1 MATKSCNV
9 LLVSPQFPVATFWN
23 NKATCKAGGAR
34 HSAIP
39 LGLLTV
45 AAMLPASWT
54 CRLIDRNVADVTE
67 ADFAWA
73 DMVMTGGMNVQRLD
87 CLNVIALAQS
97 RSKVVVVGG
106 PDVTS
111 EPNFYSH
118 ADFVVIGEA
127 EVIIQEFIAAWEAG
141 HRRGTFT
148 AEKFKVDIT
157 KTPTPRYDLL
167 RRSDYLYFAI
177 QFSRGCP
184 FNCEFCDIIEL
195 YGRRPRVKT
204 AAQMLGEL
212 EALYHG
218 GYRGHIDFVDDNFI
232 GNKKAVKA
240 FLPDLIGWQR
250 EHDYPFV
257 FSTEASVNLAD
268 DDALLALMREAGFFA
283 VFVGIESPDSDTLVA
298 MQKKQNTRR
307 NLASSIQK
315 IHRAGMFVIAGFI
328 VGFDTEKGSIADGM
342 VECIEDTHIAICM
355 AGLLTAL
362 ANTQLT
368 ARLDRE
374 NRMFPLTWQMQMAKE
389 GGGDQ
394 CLLGLNFETLRPR
407 RDVLADYKSVID
419 RIYTPKAFFGRVMA
433 AARELDCF
441 WPPKKED
448 TNSAW
453 RVAGL
458 APGDWAALFRLLRS
472 VIVEQPLLLGYY
484 IKALYVCARENPG
497 ALRAVASIVAF
508 YLHLGPFSR
517 VVSAAMAR
525 QIEEIDCGRWQSPV
539 ASVGA
544 EMTGEEFLKQLKN
557 EALPEA
563 VKAVAAH
570 PRVDRKDRTGAKR
583 KRLGEIRSG
592 Q

>member
-1 MATKSCNV
+1 MTTKSCNV

-23 NKATCKAGGAR
+23 NKATCKVGGAR

-45 AAMLPASWT
+45 AAMLPTSWT
-54 CRLIDRNVADVTE
+54 CRLVDRNVADVTE
-67 ADFAWA
+67 ADLAWA
-73 DMVMTGGMNVQRLD
+73 DLVMTGGMNVQRPD
-87 CLNVIALAQS
+87 CLRLIALAQS
-97 RSKVVVVGG
+97 RGKVVVVGG
-106 PDVTS
+106 PDATS

-127 EVIIQEFIAAWEAG
+127 EVVIQEFIAAWEAG

-148 AEKFKVDIT
+148 AEKFKVDVT
-157 KTPTPRYDLL
+157 MTPVPRYDLL

-212 EALYHG
+212 DALYRG

-240 FLPDLIGWQR
+240 FLPQLIAWQR
-250 EHDYPFV
+250 QHDYPFA

-268 DDALLALMREAGFFA
+268 DDALLALMREAGFFV
-283 VFVGIESPDSDTLVA
+283 VFVGIESPDGDTLVA

-307 NLASSIQK
+307 NLAKSIHK
-315 IHRAGMFVIAGFI
+315 IYGAGMFVIAGFI

-342 VECIEDTHIAICM
+342 VDCIEDAGIAVCM

-362 ANTQLT
+362 ANTQLS

-374 NRMFPLTWQMQMAKE
+374 SRMFPVTWQMLKAQE

-394 CLLGLNFETLRPR
+394 CFLGLNFETLRPR

-419 RIYTPKAFFGRVMA
+419 RIYAPKAFFGRV
-433 AARELDCF
+433 ARTAQKLDCF
-441 WPPKKED
+441 WPSRAADAKPD
-448 TNSAW
+448 W

-458 APGDWAALFRLLRS
+458 GRGDWVALFRLLRS
-472 VIVEQPLLLGYY
+472 VILEQPLLLGHYL
-484 IKALYVCARENPG
+484 KALHTCARENPG
-497 ALRAVASIVAF
+497 SLRMVGTMAAF

-517 VVSAAMAR
+517 VVSQAIAR
-525 QIEEIDCGRWQSPV
+525 QIVEIDSGRWRSPV
-539 ASVGA
+539 ASIGT
-544 EMTGEEFLKQLKN
+544 EMTGKEFLKQFKN
-557 EALPEA
+557 EALDA
-563 VKAVAAH
+563 
-570 PRVDRKDRTGAKR
+570 
-583 KRLGEIRSG
+583 
-592 Q
+592 